1 MLKDI
6 TIGQYIYGTSPV
18 HRLDPRFKLLAV
30 IGFIVLLFICK
41 NFWSIGLLSL
51 FCAFLY
57 YLAGIPVK
65 MILKSLK
72 PVIPIIL
79 LTSILNMFF
88 VDGDP
93 LFSFWK
99 VTVTVQG
106 LRYALVISVRI
117 IILIASSSL
126 LTYTTSPIE
135 LTNALESLLKPL
147 TKINFPVHELS
158 MMMSIALRFIP
169 TIISETDRIMS
180 AQKSRGA
187 DLDSGNFIQRIKA
200 LLPILVPLFVSA
212 FKRADELALAM
223 ECRCYNGGE
232 GRTRLKQLKF
242 KLIDIAGTAV
252 IAVIAAAVII
262 LNRVFPAV
270 M

>member
-6 TIGQYIYGTSPV
+6 TIGQYIYGKSPV

-30 IGFIVLLFICK
+30 IGFIVVLFICK
-41 NFWSIGLLSL
+41 NFWSIGLLL
-51 FCAFLY
+51 VFCALSY
-57 YLAGIPVK
+57 ILAGIPIK

-72 PVIPIIL
+72 PVVPIIL
-79 LTSILNMFF
+79 LTSILNIFL

-93 LFSFWK
+93 LFTIWK
-99 VTVTVQG
+99 ATVTVQG
-106 LRYALVISVRI
+106 IRYAIVISIRI
-117 IILIASSSL
+117 VILIACSSL
-126 LTYTTSPIE
+126 MTYTTSPIE
-135 LTNALESLLKPL
+135 LTNALETLLKPL
-147 TKINFPVHELS
+147 SKIHFPVHELS

-187 DLDSGNFIQRIKA
+187 DLDSGNFFQRIKA

-212 FKRADELALAM
+212 FNRADELALAM

-242 KLIDIAGTAV
+242 KIIDLVGTVIIAVLAVAV
-252 IAVIAAAVII
+252 IV
-262 LNRVFPAV
+262 LNRIFPYV

>member
-6 TIGQYIYGTSPV
+6 TIGQYIYGKSPV

-30 IGFIVLLFICK
+30 IGFIVVLFLCR
-41 NFWSIGLLSL
+41 NFWSVGLLFV
-51 FCAFLY
+51 FCAFCY
-57 YLAGIPVK
+57 MLAGIPIK

-72 PVIPIIL
+72 PVVPIIL

-93 LFSFWK
+93 LVKIWK
-99 VTVTVQG
+99 ATITVQG
-106 LRYALVISVRI
+106 VRYAIVISLRI
-117 IILIASSSL
+117 VILIASSSL

-135 LTNALESLLKPL
+135 LTNALETLLKPL
-147 TKINFPVHELS
+147 SKIHFPVHELS

-187 DLDSGNFIQRIKA
+187 DLDSGSFLQRIKA

-242 KLIDIAGTAV
+242 RLNDLAGTGVLAAV
-252 IAVIAAAVII
+252 TAAVIV
-262 LNRVFPAV
+262 LNRIFPAV